1 MAEENQDGQEKT
13 EEPSQRKI
21 NKAKE
26 DGKVLTSKEMFV
38 FTSIAASLVFMYAIS
53 FFGKSLLFEW
63 GDLFV
68 LSDPAG
74 LDDMLT
80 KKPLQALFYIL
91 KFGLL
96 VGSAMLIV
104 VLATQFAVGGINFAP
119 KAVNFKGSKI
129 NPISGLKRMFSL
141 KSLVELGKNLLKVFL
156 LVGTAV
162 VVLYYLMPGILRITD
177 GSLKS
182 GLEHIQN
189 AFPILIGAFLIG
201 LLVIATLDYFYQR
214 YEHLQSLRMTK
225 QEVKDEY
232 KQTEGSPEV
241 RAKIR
246 RLQMESATKA
256 AKQQEALENM
266 GEATAIIT
274 NPTHF
279 AIALKY
285 EVGQIGAPKI
295 IAMGKGLMAR
305 KIIQLGSEKN
315 ITSFRSPLL
324 ARALFFTSEIG
335 EEISEKLYNAVAVAL
350 AYVYRLDRG
359 EDVTEPEIDVP
370 EDEDVEEESEEAEVV
385 EDDEKKEL

>member
-96 VGSAMLIV
+96 VGSPMLIV

-295 IAMGKGLMAR
+295 IAMGKGLIAR
-305 KIIQLGSEKN
+305 RIIQLGSEKN

-370 EDEDVEEESEEAEVV
+370 EDLRFNENGQNLMEN
-385 EDDEKKEL
+385 

>member
-1 MAEENQDGQEKT
+1 MAEESQDGQEKT

-38 FTSIAASLVFMYAIS
+38 FTSIAATLVFMNALS

-68 LSDPAG
+68 LAG
-74 LDDMLT
+74 PEGIDDMLT
-80 KKPLQALFYIL
+80 KKPLQALFYVI
-91 KFGLL
+91 KVSLL
-96 VGSAMLIV
+96 VGLPMMVV

-119 KAVNFKGSKI
+119 KAANFKGSKI
-129 NPISGLKRMFSL
+129 NPITGLKRMFSL
-141 KSLVELGKNLLKVFL
+141 KSLVELGKNLLKVIL
-156 LVGTAV
+156 LVASAV
-162 VVLYYLMPGILRITD
+162 LVLYYLMPGILRITD
-177 GSLKS
+177 GTLKS
-182 GLEHIQN
+182 GIEHIQN
-189 AFPILIGAFLIG
+189 SFPILVGALLIS
-201 LLVIATLDYFYQR
+201 LLIIAAIDYFYQR
-214 YEHLQSLRMTK
+214 YEHIKSLRMTK

-256 AKQQEALENM
+256 AKQQEALENI

-279 AIALKY
+279 AVALKY
-285 EVGQIGAPKI
+285 EVGQVGAPKI
-295 IAMGKGLMAR
+295 IAMGKGLIAKR
-305 KIIQLGSEKN
+305 IIDLGSEKN

-324 ARALFFTSEIG
+324 ARALFFTGEIG
-335 EEISEKLYNAVAVAL
+335 EEISDKLYNAVAIAL
-350 AYVYRLDRG
+350 AYVYKLDRG
-359 EDVTEPEIDVP
+359 ENIDAPDIDVP
-370 EDEDVEEESEEAEVV
+370 EDLRFNENGTIL
-385 EDDEKKEL
+385 KEN

>member
-1 MAEENQDGQEKT
+1 MAEESQDGQEKT

-38 FTSIAASLVFMYAIS
+38 FTSIAATLVFMNALS

-68 LSDPAG
+68 LAGPEG

-80 KKPLQALFYIL
+80 KKPLQALFYVI
-91 KFGLL
+91 KVSLL
-96 VGSAMLIV
+96 VGLPMMVV

-119 KAVNFKGSKI
+119 KAANFKGSKI
-129 NPISGLKRMFSL
+129 NPITGLKRMFSL
-141 KSLVELGKNLLKVFL
+141 KSLVELGKNLLKVIL
-156 LVGTAV
+156 LVASAV
-162 VVLYYLMPGILRITD
+162 LVLYYLMPGILRITD
-177 GSLKS
+177 GTLKS
-182 GLEHIQN
+182 GIEHIQN
-189 AFPILIGAFLIG
+189 SFPILVGALLIS
-201 LLVIATLDYFYQR
+201 LLIIAAIDYFYQR
-214 YEHLQSLRMTK
+214 YEHIKSLRMTK

-256 AKQQEALENM
+256 AKQQEALENI

-279 AIALKY
+279 AVALKY
-285 EVGQIGAPKI
+285 EVGQVGAPKI
-295 IAMGKGLMAR
+295 IAMGKGLIAKR
-305 KIIQLGSEKN
+305 IIDLGSEKN

-324 ARALFFTSEIG
+324 ARALFFTGEIG
-335 EEISEKLYNAVAVAL
+335 EEISDKLYNAVAIAL
-350 AYVYRLDRG
+350 AYVYKLDRG
-359 EDVTEPEIDVP
+359 EDIDAPDIDVP
-370 EDEDVEEESEEAEVV
+370 EDLRFNENGTIL
-385 EDDEKKEL
+385 KEN

>member
-38 FTSIAASLVFMYAIS
+38 FTSIAAALLFMYALS

-68 LSDPAG
+68 LSGPEG
-74 LDDMLT
+74 LDDMLL
-80 KKPLQALFYIL
+80 KKPLQALFYII
-91 KFGLL
+91 KFILLIGLPMI
-96 VGSAMLIV
+96 AV

-119 KAVNFKGSKI
+119 KAANFKGSKI

-156 LVGTAV
+156 LVTSAV

-177 GSLKS
+177 GSLKA

-189 AFPILIGAFLIG
+189 SFPILVGALLLG
-201 LLVIATLDYFYQR
+201 LLVIAVLDYFYQR
-214 YEHLQSLRMTK
+214 YEHITSLRMTK

-256 AKQQEALENM
+256 AKQQEALDNM
-266 GEATAIIT
+266 DEATAIIT

-279 AIALKY
+279 AVALKY
-285 EVGQIGAPKI
+285 EVGQVGAPKI
-295 IAMGKGLMAR
+295 IAMGKGLIAKR
-305 KIIQLGSEKN
+305 IIELGSEKN

-324 ARALFFTSEIG
+324 ARALFFTGEIG
-335 EEISEKLYNAVAVAL
+335 EEISEKLYNAVAIAL

-359 EDVTEPEIDVP
+359 EDAAEPDIPVP
-370 EDEDVEEESEEAEVV
+370 EDLQFNENGQNLMGNKNA
-385 EDDEKKEL
+385 

>member
-21 NKAKE
+21 AKAKE

-68 LSDPAG
+68 LSDPTG

-80 KKPLQALFYIL
+80 KKPLQALLYIL

-96 VGSAMLIV
+96 VGAPMLIV

-119 KAVNFKGSKI
+119 KAVSFKGSKI

-162 VVLYYLMPGILRITD
+162 VVLYYLLPGILRITD

-182 GLEHIQN
+182 GLEHIKN

-305 KIIQLGSEKN
+305 RIIQLGSEKN

-359 EDVTEPEIDVP
+359 EDVTEPEIDIP
-370 EDEDVEEESEEAEVV
+370 EDLRFNENGQNLMEN
-385 EDDEKKEL
+385 

>member
-21 NKAKE
+21 DKHKE
-26 DGKVLTSKEMFV
+26 DGKVLSSKEMFV
-38 FTSIAASLVFMYAIS
+38 FTGIAGAFLLMYALS
-53 FFGKSLLFEW
+53 FSFRALLFEW

-68 LSDPAG
+68 FSGNDKLEDLPY
-74 LDDMLT
+74 T
-80 KKPLQALFYIL
+80 KSLQALFFIM
-91 KFGLL
+91 KISLL
-96 VGSAMLIV
+96 VGVPMLVI

-119 KAVNFKGSKI
+119 KALSFKTNRI
-129 NPISGLKRMFSL
+129 NPLSGFKRMFSL
-141 KSLVELGKNLLKVFL
+141 KSLVELGKALLKVGSLFASAIG
-156 LVGTAV
+156 VI
-162 VVLYYLMPGILRITD
+162 YYLLPQMLRITD

-182 GLEHIQN
+182 GLELTRTS
-189 AFPILIGAFLIG
+189 FPLLIGA
-201 LLVIATLDYFYQR
+201 LLVCLMIIAALDYFYQR
-214 YEHLQSLRMTK
+214 YEHIKSLRMTK

-246 RLQMESATKA
+246 RLQMESATKS
-256 AKQQEALENM
+256 AKQQEALQNM

-285 EVGQIGAPKI
+285 EVGQLGAPKI
-295 IAMGKGLMAR
+295 IAMGKGLIAKR
-305 KIIQLGSEKN
+305 IIQIGIEKN

-324 ARALFFTSEIG
+324 ARALFFTGEIG

-350 AYVYRLDRG
+350 AYVYKLDRG
-359 EDVTEPEIDVP
+359 EDIDAPDIDVP
-370 EDEDVEEESEEAEVV
+370 EDLRFNENGTIL
-385 EDDEKKEL
+385 KEN

>member
-38 FTSIAASLVFMYAIS
+38 FTSIAAALLFMYALS

-68 LSDPAG
+68 LSGPEG
-74 LDDMLT
+74 LDDMLL
-80 KKPLQALFYIL
+80 KKPLQALFYII
-91 KFGLL
+91 KFILLIGLPMIA
-96 VGSAMLIV
+96 VA
-104 VLATQFAVGGINFAP
+104 LATQFAVGGINFAP
-119 KAVNFKGSKI
+119 KAANFKGSKI

-156 LVGTAV
+156 LVTSAV

-177 GSLKS
+177 GSLKA

-189 AFPILIGAFLIG
+189 SFPILVGALLLG
-201 LLVIATLDYFYQR
+201 LLVIAVLDYFYQR
-214 YEHLQSLRMTK
+214 YEHITSLRMTK

-256 AKQQEALENM
+256 AKQQEALDNM
-266 GEATAIIT
+266 DEATAIIT

-279 AIALKY
+279 AVALKY
-285 EVGQIGAPKI
+285 EVGQVGAPKI
-295 IAMGKGLMAR
+295 IAMGKGLIAKR
-305 KIIQLGSEKN
+305 IIELGSEKN

-324 ARALFFTSEIG
+324 ARALFFTGEIG
-335 EEISEKLYNAVAVAL
+335 EEISEKLYNAVAIAL
-350 AYVYRLDRG
+350 AYVYRLDQG
-359 EDVTEPEIDVP
+359 EDAPEPDITVP
-370 EDEDVEEESEEAEVV
+370 EDLQFNENGQNLMGNKNA
-385 EDDEKKEL
+385 